1 MDQTS
6 VEFTKIFVIHTYQI
20 GKIDIVAIFRL
31 LRPSSQFTEVSNTLF
46 KFAPLKQNIFKKL
59 RRCHSPTGLQFEI

>member
-46 KFAPLKQNIFKKL
+46 KFAPPGSQTVGAEAALYALVKL
-59 RRCHSPTGLQFEI
+59 AGP